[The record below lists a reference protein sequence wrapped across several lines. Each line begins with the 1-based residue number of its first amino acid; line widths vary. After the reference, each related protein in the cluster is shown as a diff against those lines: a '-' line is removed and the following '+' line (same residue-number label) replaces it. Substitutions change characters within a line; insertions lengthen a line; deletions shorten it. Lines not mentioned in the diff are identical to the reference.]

1 VDSTPPQPPRLRPR
15 TPAAPPPPPPADET
29 PVAAASTP
37 EPEPRKIR
45 AGMSAWAR
53 RWLKFGGQGLMV
65 SLLIHGGLL
74 FLATAWVVS
83 VAVIQKKEP
92 NSFATGAGG
101 GRGGERAVAAKAK
114 QKPNAPK
121 SLTKSAS
128 KITSKSASAEI
139 ALPEM
144 PDLNRSML
152 GALSAS
158 SKGFGGGAGGGI
170 GGGVG
175 LGKGGKNFTGRAVMG
190 MKISGAHIAVY
201 FDSSPSM
208 NPYFAAVEKQIKEQ
222 FPSADVYRYFGVF
235 NLIQDG
241 EVLGSRPNQ
250 KLVVPTVD
258 QIYMDRRGGRRDSPA
273 TDQAKL
279 SPAGRNMFGSKDA
292 QFRIGGVGAW
302 IDIMLNQKQYD
313 AIVIFSDFEDGIL
326 QWRTIGEIKP
336 TLVFDA
342 DLRPPTDLR
351 TEEEKAWEARWIRTF
366 ATAQDRK
373 APRLY
378 LYSTSREPQEIYRR
392 CVSASGG
399 DFKIVT
405 MARGGIFGAPAKK

>member
-1 VDSTPPQPPRLRPR
+1 
-15 TPAAPPPPPPADET
+15 
-29 PVAAASTP
+29 
-37 EPEPRKIR
+37 
-45 AGMSAWAR
+45 
-53 RWLKFGGQGLMV
+53 MV

-83 VAVIQKKEP
+83 VTTSQKKEP

-101 GRGGERAVAAKAK
+101 GKGGERAVQAKAK
-114 QKPNAPK
+114 QKPNTPK

-128 KITSKSASAEI
+128 KITSKSSTASI

-144 PDLNRSML
+144 PDMSRSAL
-152 GALSAS
+152 GALAAS

-170 GGGVG
+170 GGSVG
-175 LGKGGKNFTGRAVMG
+175 LGKGGKNFTGKAVMG
-190 MKISGAHIAVY
+190 MKISGANIAVY

-235 NLIQDG
+235 NFIQDG
-241 EVLGSRPNQ
+241 EVLGARPNQ

-258 QIYMDRRGGRRDSPA
+258 QIYMDRRGGKRDSPA
-273 TDQAKL
+273 TDPAKL
-279 SPAGRNMFGSKDA
+279 SPAGKNMFGSKDA

-302 IDIMLNQKQYD
+302 LDAMLNQKQYD
-313 AIVIFSDFEDGIL
+313 AIVVFSDFEDGII
-326 QWRTIGEIKP
+326 QWRTIGETKP
-336 TLVFDA
+336 NIVFDA

-351 TEEEKAWEARWIRTF
+351 TEAEKAWEQRWIRGF

-378 LYSTSREPQEIYRR
+378 LYSTSREPQELYRR
-392 CVSASGG
+392 CVAASGG

-405 MARGGIFGAPAKK
+405 MQRGGIFPSPAK

>member
-1 VDSTPPQPPRLRPR
+1 
-15 TPAAPPPPPPADET
+15 
-29 PVAAASTP
+29 
-37 EPEPRKIR
+37 
-45 AGMSAWAR
+45 MSAWAR
-53 RWLKFGGQGLMV
+53 RWFKFGGQGLMV
-65 SLLIHGGLL
+65 SLMIHGGLL

-92 NSFATGAGG
+92 NAFATGAGG
-101 GRGGERAVAAKAK
+101 GTGGERAVATKAK
-114 QKPNAPK
+114 QKPNTPK

-128 KITSKSASAEI
+128 KITSKSASAQI

-144 PDLNRSML
+144 PDLNRAAL

-158 SKGFGGGAGGGI
+158 SKGFGGGAGGGV

-190 MKISGAHIAVY
+190 MKISGANIAVY

-235 NLIQDG
+235 NFIQDG
-241 EVLGSRPNQ
+241 EVLGARPNQ

-273 TDQAKL
+273 TDSAKL
-279 SPAGRNMFGSKDA
+279 SPAGRNIFGSKDA
-292 QFRIGGVGAW
+292 LFRIGGVGAW
-302 IDIMLNQKQYD
+302 IEGMLNQKQYD
-313 AIVIFSDFEDGIL
+313 AIVIFSDFEDGVI
-326 QWRTIGEIKP
+326 QWRTIGEVKP
-336 TLVFDA
+336 TIVFDA

-351 TEEEKAWEARWIRTF
+351 TEAEKAWETRWIRTF

-392 CVSASGG
+392 CVAASGG

-405 MARGGIFGAPAKK
+405 MQRGGIFGAPVQPNK

>member
-1 VDSTPPQPPRLRPR
+1 MDPLPPQPPRLRPR
-15 TPAAPPPPPPADET
+15 TPAAPPPPPPRDEAPT
-29 PVAAASTP
+29 AAAP
-37 EPEPRKIR
+37 EPEPSRRLKTP
-45 AGMSAWAR
+45 SNFAR
-53 RWLKFGGQGLMV
+53 RWFLLGGQGLLV

-74 FLATAWVVS
+74 FVATAWVVS

-92 NSFATGAGG
+92 NAFATGAGG
-101 GRGGERAVAAKAK
+101 GTGGERAVQAKAK

-121 SLTKSAS
+121 SLTKSS
-128 KITSKSASAEI
+128 TKLTSKSTTAAI

-144 PDLNRSML
+144 PDLNRGML

-158 SKGFGGGAGGGI
+158 SKGFGGGSGGGI
-170 GGGVG
+170 GGSVG
-175 LGKGGKNFTGRAVMG
+175 LGKGGKNFTGKAVMG
-190 MKISGAHIAVY
+190 MKISGANIAVY

-235 NLIQDG
+235 NFIQDG
-241 EVLGSRPNQ
+241 EVLGARANQ

-292 QFRIGGVGAW
+292 LFRIGGVGAW
-302 IDIMLNQKQYD
+302 LEAMLNQKQYD
-313 AIVIFSDFEDGIL
+313 AIVVFSDFEDGII
-326 QWRTIGEIKP
+326 QWRTIGEVKP
-336 TLVFDA
+336 SIVFDA
-342 DLRPPTDLR
+342 DLRPPTDNR
-351 TEEEKAWEARWIRTF
+351 TEAEKAWEQRWIRGF
-366 ATAQDRK
+366 AQAQDRK

-378 LYSTSREPQEIYRR
+378 LYSTSKEPQEIYRR
-392 CVSASGG
+392 CAAASGG

-405 MARGGIFGAPAKK
+405 MARGGIFGAPVQPNK

>member
-1 VDSTPPQPPRLRPR
+1 
-15 TPAAPPPPPPADET
+15 
-29 PVAAASTP
+29 
-37 EPEPRKIR
+37 
-45 AGMSAWAR
+45 MSAWAR

-92 NSFATGAGG
+92 NAFATGAGG
-101 GRGGERAVAAKAK
+101 GSRGERAVATKTK

-121 SLTKSAS
+121 SLTKSAT
-128 KITSKSASAEI
+128 KLTSKSATASI

-144 PDLNRSML
+144 PDLNRGML
-152 GALSAS
+152 GALSPS
-158 SKGFGGGAGGGI
+158 SKGFGGGSGGGI
-170 GGGVG
+170 GGSAG

-190 MKISGAHIAVY
+190 MKISGANIAVY

-235 NLIQDG
+235 NFIQDG
-241 EVLGSRPNQ
+241 EVLGARPNQ

-258 QIYMDRRGGRRDSPA
+258 QIYMDRRGGKRDSPA

-292 QFRIGGVGAW
+292 LFRIGGVGAW
-302 IDIMLNQKQYD
+302 LEAMLNQKQYD
-313 AIVIFSDFEDGIL
+313 AIVVFSDFEDGII
-326 QWRTIGEIKP
+326 QWRTIGETKP
-336 TLVFDA
+336 SIVFDA

-351 TEEEKAWEARWIRTF
+351 TEAEKAWEQRWIRGF
-366 ATAQDRK
+366 AQAQDRK

-378 LYSTSREPQEIYRR
+378 LYSTSKEPQEIYRR
-392 CVSASGG
+392 CVAASGG

-405 MARGGIFGAPAKK
+405 MQRAGIFGAPVQPNK

>member
-1 VDSTPPQPPRLRPR
+1 MDHTPPQPPRLRPR
-15 TPAAPPPPPPADET
+15 TPAAPPPPPPPADVV
-29 PVAAASTP
+29 PAAAPTP
-37 EPEPRKIR
+37 EPEPRKVR
-45 AGMSAWAR
+45 VGMSAWAR

-92 NSFATGAGG
+92 NTFATGAGG
-101 GRGGERAVAAKAK
+101 GTGGERAVQSKAKAK
-114 QKPNAPK
+114 PNTPK

-128 KITSKSASAEI
+128 KITSKSTSAQI
-139 ALPEM
+139 SLPEM
-144 PDLNRSML
+144 PDLNRAAL

-158 SKGFGGGAGGGI
+158 SKGFGGGAGGGV
-170 GGGVG
+170 GGSVG

-190 MKISGAHIAVY
+190 MKISGANIAVY

-235 NLIQDG
+235 NFIQDG
-241 EVLGSRPNQ
+241 EVLGARANQ

-258 QIYMDRRGGRRDSPA
+258 QIYMDRSGGRRDSPA
-273 TDQAKL
+273 TDPAKL
-279 SPAGRNMFGSKDA
+279 SPAGRNLFGSKDA
-292 QFRIGGVGAW
+292 LFRIGGVGAW
-302 IDIMLNQKQYD
+302 IEGMLNQKQYD
-313 AIVIFSDFEDGIL
+313 AIVVFSDFEDGVI
-326 QWRTIGEIKP
+326 QWRTIGEVKP
-336 TLVFDA
+336 TIVFDA

-351 TEEEKAWEARWIRTF
+351 TEAEKAWEARWIRTF

-405 MARGGIFGAPAKK
+405 MARGGLFGTPVQK

>member
-1 VDSTPPQPPRLRPR
+1 MDPLPPQPPRLRPR
-15 TPAAPPPPPPADET
+15 TPAEPPPPPPGDEAPT
-29 PVAAASTP
+29 AAAP
-37 EPEPRKIR
+37 EPEPPRRLKTP
-45 AGMSAWAR
+45 SDFAR
-53 RWLKFGGQGLMV
+53 RWFLLGGQGLLV

-74 FLATAWVVS
+74 FVATAWVVS

-92 NSFATGAGG
+92 NAFATGAGG
-101 GRGGERAVAAKAK
+101 GTGGERAVQAKAK

-121 SLTKSAS
+121 SLTKSS
-128 KITSKSASAEI
+128 TKLTSKSTTAAI

-144 PDLNRSML
+144 PDLNRGML

-158 SKGFGGGAGGGI
+158 SKGFGGGSGGGI
-170 GGGVG
+170 GGSVG

-190 MKISGAHIAVY
+190 MKISGANIAVY

-235 NLIQDG
+235 NFIQDG
-241 EVLGSRPNQ
+241 EVLGARANQ

-292 QFRIGGVGAW
+292 LFRIGGVGAW
-302 IDIMLNQKQYD
+302 LEAMLNQKQYD
-313 AIVIFSDFEDGIL
+313 AIVVFSDFEDGII
-326 QWRTIGEIKP
+326 QWRTIGEVKP
-336 TLVFDA
+336 SIVFDA
-342 DLRPPTDLR
+342 DLRPPTDNR
-351 TEEEKAWEARWIRTF
+351 TEAEKAWEQRWIRGF
-366 ATAQDRK
+366 AQAQDRK

-378 LYSTSREPQEIYRR
+378 LYSTSKEPQEIYRR

-405 MARGGIFGAPAKK
+405 MQRAGIFGAPAQPNK

>member
-1 VDSTPPQPPRLRPR
+1 
-15 TPAAPPPPPPADET
+15 
-29 PVAAASTP
+29 
-37 EPEPRKIR
+37 
-45 AGMSAWAR
+45 MSAWAR
-53 RWLKFGGQGLMV
+53 RWLKFGGQGLIV
-65 SLLIHGGLL
+65 SLMIHGGLL

-83 VAVIQKKEP
+83 VTTSQKKEP

-101 GRGGERAVAAKAK
+101 GKGGERAVQAKAK
-114 QKPNAPK
+114 QKPNTPK

-128 KITSKSASAEI
+128 KITSKSSTASI

-144 PDLNRSML
+144 PDMSRSAL
-152 GALSAS
+152 GALAAS

-175 LGKGGKNFTGRAVMG
+175 LGKGGKNFTGKAVMG
-190 MKISGAHIAVY
+190 MKISGANIAVY

-235 NLIQDG
+235 NFIQDG
-241 EVLGSRPNQ
+241 EVLGARPNQ

-258 QIYMDRRGGRRDSPA
+258 QIYMDRRGGKRDSPA
-273 TDQAKL
+273 TDPAKL
-279 SPAGRNMFGSKDA
+279 SPAGRNMFGSKDT

-302 IDIMLNQKQYD
+302 LDAMLNQKQYD
-313 AIVIFSDFEDGIL
+313 AIVVFSDFEDGII
-326 QWRTIGEIKP
+326 QWRTIGEAKP
-336 TLVFDA
+336 SIVFDA
-342 DLRPPTDLR
+342 DLRPPTDNR
-351 TEEEKAWEARWIRTF
+351 TEAEKAWEQRWIRGF
-366 ATAQDRK
+366 AQAQDRK

-378 LYSTSREPQEIYRR
+378 LYSTSREPQELYRR
-392 CVSASGG
+392 CAAASGG

-405 MARGGIFGAPAKK
+405 MQRGGIFGAPVQK

>member
-1 VDSTPPQPPRLRPR
+1 
-15 TPAAPPPPPPADET
+15 
-29 PVAAASTP
+29 
-37 EPEPRKIR
+37 
-45 AGMSAWAR
+45 MSAWAR

-92 NSFATGAGG
+92 NAFATGAGG

-144 PDLNRSML
+144 PDMNRAML

-158 SKGFGGGAGGGI
+158 SKGFGGGTGGGI

-190 MKISGAHIAVY
+190 MKISGANIAVY

-235 NLIQDG
+235 NFIQDG
-241 EVLGSRPNQ
+241 EVLGARPNQ

-258 QIYMDRRGGRRDSPA
+258 QVYMDRRGGKRDSPA
-273 TDQAKL
+273 TDPNKL

-292 QFRIGGVGAW
+292 LFRIGGVGAW
-302 IDIMLNQKQYD
+302 LEAMLNQKQYD
-313 AIVIFSDFEDGIL
+313 AIVIFSDFEDGII

-336 TLVFDA
+336 SMVYDA

-351 TEEEKAWEARWIRTF
+351 TEAEKAWETRWIRTF

-378 LYSTSREPQEIYRR
+378 LFSTSREPQELYRR

-399 DFKIVT
+399 DLKIVT
-405 MARGGIFGAPAKK
+405 MARGGIFPSLKK

>member
-1 VDSTPPQPPRLRPR
+1 M
-15 TPAAPPPPPPADET
+15 PA
-29 PVAAASTP
+29 P
-37 EPEPRKIR
+37 EPEPSK
-45 AGMSAWAR
+45 APGGMSAWAR
-53 RWLKFGGQGLMV
+53 RWLKFGGQGLIV
-65 SLLIHGGLL
+65 SLMIHGGLL

-83 VAVIQKKEP
+83 VTTSQKKEP
-92 NSFATGAGG
+92 NAFATGAGG
-101 GRGGERAVAAKAK
+101 GSSGDRSVQAKAK
-114 QKPNAPK
+114 QKPNTPK

-128 KITSKSASAEI
+128 KITSKSATASI

-144 PDLNRSML
+144 PDMSRSAL
-152 GALSAS
+152 GALAAS

-175 LGKGGKNFTGRAVMG
+175 LGKGGKNFTGKAVMG
-190 MKISGAHIAVY
+190 MKISGANIAVY

-235 NLIQDG
+235 NFIQDG

-258 QIYMDRRGGRRDSPA
+258 QIYMDRRGGKRDSPA
-273 TDQAKL
+273 TDPNKL

-302 IDIMLNQKQYD
+302 LDAMLNQKQYD
-313 AIVIFSDFEDGIL
+313 AIVVFSDFEDGII

-336 TLVFDA
+336 SIVFDA
-342 DLRPPTDLR
+342 DMRPPTDLR
-351 TEEEKAWEARWIRTF
+351 TEAEKAWETRWIRGF
-366 ATAQDRK
+366 AQAQDRK

-378 LYSTSREPQEIYRR
+378 LYSTSREPQELYRR
-392 CVSASGG
+392 CVAASGG

-405 MARGGIFGAPAKK
+405 MQRGGVFPSPAK

>member
-1 VDSTPPQPPRLRPR
+1 
-15 TPAAPPPPPPADET
+15 
-29 PVAAASTP
+29 
-37 EPEPRKIR
+37 
-45 AGMSAWAR
+45 MSAWAR

-92 NSFATGAGG
+92 NAFATGAGG
-101 GRGGERAVAAKAK
+101 GKGGERAVATKTK

-128 KITSKSASAEI
+128 RITSKNASASI

-144 PDLNRSML
+144 PDLNRAML

-158 SKGFGGGAGGGI
+158 SKGFGGGTGGGI
-170 GGGVG
+170 GGGTG
-175 LGKGGKNFTGRAVMG
+175 LGKGGKNFTGKAVMG
-190 MKISGAHIAVY
+190 MKISGANIAVY

-235 NLIQDG
+235 NFIQDG
-241 EVLGSRPNQ
+241 EVLGARANQ

-258 QIYMDRRGGRRDSPA
+258 QIYMDRRGGKRDSPA
-273 TDQAKL
+273 TDQTKL

-292 QFRIGGVGAW
+292 LFRIGGVGAW
-302 IDIMLNQKQYD
+302 LEAMLNQKQYD
-313 AIVIFSDFEDGIL
+313 AIVIFSDFEDGVI
-326 QWRTIGEIKP
+326 QWRTVGVTKP
-336 TLVFDA
+336 SIVFDA
-342 DLRPPTDLR
+342 DMRPPTDLR
-351 TEEEKAWEARWIRTF
+351 TEAEKAWEQRWIRGF
-366 ATAQDRK
+366 AQAQDRK

-378 LYSTSREPQEIYRR
+378 LYSTSKEPQEIYRR
-392 CVSASGG
+392 CAAASGG

-405 MARGGIFGAPAKK
+405 MARGGIFGAPVPPNK

>member
-1 VDSTPPQPPRLRPR
+1 VDEV
-15 TPAAPPPPPPADET
+15 PAAAVPA
-29 PVAAASTP
+29 P
-37 EPEPRKIR
+37 EPEPSKVPG
-45 AGMSAWAR
+45 GMSAWAR
-53 RWLKFGGQGLMV
+53 RWLKFGGQGLIV
-65 SLLIHGGLL
+65 SLMIHGGLL

-83 VAVIQKKEP
+83 VTTSQKKEP
-92 NSFATGAGG
+92 NAFATGAGG
-101 GRGGERAVAAKAK
+101 GSGGDRSVQAKAK
-114 QKPNAPK
+114 QKPNVPK

-128 KITSKSASAEI
+128 KITSKSATASI

-144 PDLNRSML
+144 PDMSRSAL
-152 GALSAS
+152 GALAAS

-175 LGKGGKNFTGRAVMG
+175 LGKGGKNFTGKAVMG
-190 MKISGAHIAVY
+190 MKISGANIAVY

-235 NLIQDG
+235 NFIQDG

-258 QIYMDRRGGRRDSPA
+258 QIYMDRRGGKRDSPA
-273 TDQAKL
+273 TDPNKL

-302 IDIMLNQKQYD
+302 LDAMLNQKQYD
-313 AIVIFSDFEDGIL
+313 AIVVFSDFEDGII

-336 TLVFDA
+336 SIVFDA
-342 DLRPPTDLR
+342 DMRPPTDLR
-351 TEEEKAWEARWIRTF
+351 TEAEKAWETRWIRGF
-366 ATAQDRK
+366 AQAQDRK

-378 LYSTSREPQEIYRR
+378 LYSTSREPQELYRR
-392 CVSASGG
+392 CVAASGG

-405 MARGGIFGAPAKK
+405 MQRGGIFPSPAK

>member
-1 VDSTPPQPPRLRPR
+1 MV
-15 TPAAPPPPPPADET
+15 PAAPTPA
-29 PVAAASTP
+29 P
-37 EPEPRKIR
+37 EPEPRKVR
-45 AGMSAWAR
+45 VGMSAWAR
-53 RWLKFGGQGLMV
+53 RWFKFGGQGLMV

-92 NSFATGAGG
+92 NAFATGAGG
-101 GRGGERAVAAKAK
+101 GTGGERAVQAKAK
-114 QKPNAPK
+114 AKPNTPK
-121 SLTKSAS
+121 SLSKSAS
-128 KITSKSASAEI
+128 KITSKSATAQI

-144 PDLNRSML
+144 PDLNRAAL

-158 SKGFGGGAGGGI
+158 SKGFGGGAGGGV
-170 GGGVG
+170 GGGAG

-190 MKISGAHIAVY
+190 MKISGANIAVY

-208 NPYFAAVEKQIKEQ
+208 NPYFAAVEKQIKDQ

-235 NLIQDG
+235 NFIQDG
-241 EVLGSRPNQ
+241 EVLGARPNQ
-250 KLVVPTVD
+250 KLAVPTVD
-258 QIYMDRRGGRRDSPA
+258 QIYMDRRGGKRDSPA
-273 TDQAKL
+273 TDPAKL

-292 QFRIGGVGAW
+292 LFRIGGVGAW
-302 IDIMLNQKQYD
+302 IEGMLNQKQYD
-313 AIVIFSDFEDGIL
+313 AIVVFSDFEDGVI
-326 QWRTIGEIKP
+326 QWRTVGEVKP
-336 TLVFDA
+336 TIVFDA

-351 TEEEKAWEARWIRTF
+351 TEAEKAWEARWIRTF

-392 CVSASGG
+392 CVAASGG

-405 MARGGIFGAPAKK
+405 MQRGGLFGTPAQK

>member
-1 VDSTPPQPPRLRPR
+1 
-15 TPAAPPPPPPADET
+15 
-29 PVAAASTP
+29 
-37 EPEPRKIR
+37 
-45 AGMSAWAR
+45 
-53 RWLKFGGQGLMV
+53 MV

-74 FLATAWVVS
+74 FIATAWVVS
-83 VAVIQKKEP
+83 VTTSQKKEP

-101 GRGGERAVAAKAK
+101 GSGGQRAVQTKAK
-114 QKPNAPK
+114 QKPNTPK

-128 KITSKSASAEI
+128 KITSKSASAQI

-144 PDLNRSML
+144 PDMSRSAL
-152 GALSAS
+152 GALAAS
-158 SKGFGGGAGGGI
+158 SKGFGGGSGGGI
-170 GGGVG
+170 GGSVG
-175 LGKGGKNFTGRAVMG
+175 LGRGGKNFTGKAVMG
-190 MKISGAHIAVY
+190 MKISGANIAVY

-235 NLIQDG
+235 NFIQDG

-258 QIYMDRRGGRRDSPA
+258 QVYMDRRGGRRDSPA
-273 TDQAKL
+273 TDPNKL
-279 SPAGRNMFGSKDA
+279 SPAGRNIFGSKDA

-313 AIVIFSDFEDGIL
+313 AIVVFSDFEDGII
-326 QWRTIGEIKP
+326 QWRTIGEVKP
-336 TLVFDA
+336 AIVFDA

-351 TEEEKAWEARWIRTF
+351 TEAEKAWETRWIRTF

-378 LYSTSREPQEIYRR
+378 LFSTSREPQELYRR

-399 DFKIVT
+399 DLKIVT
-405 MARGGIFGAPAKK
+405 MARGGIFPSPAK